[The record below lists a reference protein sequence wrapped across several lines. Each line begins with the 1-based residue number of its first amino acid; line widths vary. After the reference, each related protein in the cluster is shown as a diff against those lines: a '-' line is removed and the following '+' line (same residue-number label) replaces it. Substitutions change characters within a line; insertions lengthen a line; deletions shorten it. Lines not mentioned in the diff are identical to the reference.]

1 MTNFRLKI
9 IPKCKVEVIFKEV
22 RLLRNELRPF
32 SWYDMHS
39 PKCNFACKSKGISNK
54 WSPSKLL
61 WLKNLHFGFMTSR
74 ALVWGVRIWKMEIIG
89 RELRSSNQVNSII
102 GPSHL
107 VLMDVKEKSD
117 ELTQFKFCLL
127 SNKTSWDGSK
137 DSAKDTAYFNLLF
150 IY

>member
-1 MTNFRLKI
+1 MKI
-9 IPKCKVEVIFKEV
+9 IVW
-22 RLLRNELRPF
+22 ELR
-32 SWYDMHS
+32 
-39 PKCNFACKSKGISNK
+39 
-54 WSPSKLL
+54 L
-61 WLKNLHFGFMTSR
+61 
-74 ALVWGVRIWKMEIIG
+74 
-89 RELRSSNQVNSII
+89 SNQVNSII